1 VLLFEVARY
10 LKLAAVGDGL
20 RASGETGCRSASNNR
35 RSAWPTQ
42 VFAGRTRSVCVGGKL
57 LGVASRSPEQSGHP
71 RRRALDSFRSD
82 RVAMTESRPR
92 TSAPLRSGT
101 QVSGGSDSRSS
112 SLASTRAWR
121 ATCSG
126 SDANPTTGAWPA
138 ADRPRCA
145 ARRDRGN
152 RRRAAQACGAAAASG
167 RVSEARGRPHRCMPL
182 RGRRVNVDDSGRRA
196 TQRPQVEHQAT
207 VVAGSVQRDRQR
219 RPQVGEPGDS
229 EVGGL
234 LDGRRE
240 ALGRAEPWTEA

>member
-20 RASGETGCRSASNNR
+20 RASGETGCRSASDNR

-57 LGVASRSPEQSGHP
+57 LGVASRSPEQSGRP

-82 RVAMTESRPR
+82 RVAMTESRSR

-126 SDANPTTGAWPA
+126 PTRTRLPERGPQPIGHGAPHVGTEGIAGEQLRHVEQLQRAVACRKLGVGRIDACLFEEGGSMSTIPAGARPSDRRSSTRRPALQVAAFSVTG
-138 ADRPRCA
+138 
-145 ARRDRGN
+145 
-152 RRRAAQACGAAAASG
+152 SG
-167 RVSEARGRPHRCMPL
+167 DH
-182 RGRRVNVDDSGRRA
+182 
-196 TQRPQVEHQAT
+196 
-207 VVAGSVQRDRQR
+207 GSVS
-219 RPQVGEPGDS
+219 P
-229 EVGGL
+229 
-234 LDGRRE
+234 
-240 ALGRAEPWTEA
+240 AIAK